1 MKRILLIC
9 LAALFLLPSV
19 AMAHS
24 RISESTPAK
33 DATVTASPTEIS
45 MTFNTNIEN
54 LSKFKLVN
62 ETGEQVPTGD
72 IRVKESTM
80 SGSVAEPLKNGAYT
94 VKWTIIGADGHAVDG
109 EYAFTV
115 NAPEATPSPTPE
127 ATPAAT
133 ESPSPAADETTAP
146 DENASASP
154 TVSEDPAPSASAE
167 DDTTSKNSNS
177 NSAVWIIAG
186 VIVIAA
192 VFFMIRRRRK

>member
-24 RISESTPAK
+24 RISESMPAK

-54 LSKFKLVN
+54 LSKFKLIN

-72 IRVKESTM
+72 ITVNEATM
-80 SGSVAEPLKNGAYT
+80 SSSVAEPLKNGAYT

-115 NAPEATPSPTPE
+115 NAPEATTPE
-127 ATPAAT
+127 ATPAVT

-154 TVSEDPAPSASAE
+154 TVSEDPPPSAAAE
-167 DDTTSKNSNS
+167 DDTASKNSDS
-177 NSAVWIIAG
+177 NPAIWIIAG
-186 VIVIAA
+186 VVVVAA